1 MLDTTPQEVELKAG
15 DGIKDLVFFNDRLPG
30 IHLIK
35 VDSADLS
42 QPIANARFRFE
53 AVDGSFGPVEYTTQE
68 DGTID
73 LSPTSP
79 LAHSVVTE
87 LECPGY
93 VVDDAQRII
102 HLDGNEQA
110 QFVFHQQ
117 QATQRSICIRRAAMG
132 RPWAASPTAWPKSRT
147 APGIWTA
154 PLLPAQERS
163 PGRAWSRASTP
174 CRRCPPCR
182 ITSWTPPSTMS
193 SSSPARTAPSACKMT
208 SRPNLT
214 VVKRDADTGEP
225 VADTVF
231 LVEAADGH
239 SVDEIKTGPDG
250 TATLENLLPGVYEIS
265 EKSVPAPYLPD
276 APSQLVTLYPNRDRT
291 AYFENHKRPTFTVQ
305 KENSITMIR
314 SSMPSSISPGPATR
328 RTPGSC
334 GTWGLSRR
342 MRRARSFWRAS
353 RTAG

>member
-1 MLDTTPQEVELKAG
+1 M
-15 DGIKDLVFFNDRLPG
+15 
-30 IHLIK
+30 
-35 VDSADLS
+35 DSADLS
-42 QPIANARFRFE
+42 KPIANARFRFE
-53 AVDGSFGPVEYTTQE
+53 AVDGSFGPVEYTTLE

-73 LSPTSP
+73 LSKLPVGSY
-79 LAHSVVTE
+79 VVTE

-93 VVDDAQRII
+93 IVDDAQRII

-110 QFVFHQQ
+110 QFVFTNSKLPSLYLYKESSDGTPLGGVTYRLAKIEDGSRYLDRTTSAAGEICWEGLEPGVYSLQEVSTVSDHILD
-117 QATQRSICIRRAAMG
+117 TTEYHVELFPGKDSSICLQND
-132 RPWAASPTAWPKSRT
+132 K
-147 APGIWTA
+147 
-154 PLLPAQERS
+154 
-163 PGRAWSRASTP
+163 
-174 CRRCPPCR
+174 
-182 ITSWTPPSTMS
+182 
-193 SSSPARTAPSACKMT
+193 
-208 SRPNLT
+208 RPNLT
-214 VVKRDADTGEP
+214 VVKRDADSGEP